1 MIRAV
6 LGFGGVVLAFIAY
19 HVADAMAY
27 HPHHPDPW
35 GFGVSGWLIGLPSA
49 LSAAAFYFFFD

>member
-19 HVADAMAY
+19 HIADAMAY
-27 HPHHPDPW
+27 HPYHPEPLW
-35 GFGVSGWLIGLPSA
+35 FWVSWWLIGLPSA
-49 LSAAAFYFFFD
+49 LSAAVFYYFFD